1 MNTEFTLARDKNK
14 VYLSIKATAE
24 LEEYD
29 LEALVLDLQHHLVN
43 IKAYNEAKE
52 QNASKLK
59 LEKELREIFVDIFNT
74 DGVEW
79 DKAIV
84 STPNIKRKL
93 K

>member
-29 LEALVLDLQHHLVN
+29 LEELVLDLQHHLVN

-59 LEKELREIFVDIFNT
+59 LEKEMKRVFVDIFDTNGISLN
-74 DGVEW
+74 DVII
-79 DKAIV
+79 KA
-84 STPNIKRKL
+84 PNKVK
-93 K
+93 